1 MTRDHLARR
10 MMKDD
15 EAKRGLNRVASFVFD
30 HSSYY
35 ATRALGIIAPR
46 VPMRLGYAL
55 IGWLADTAYRR
66 GNATMHGLHENIR
79 HAMGVSVPAD
89 EVDRVARRAF
99 RVLLQ
104 NYFDLFRLPALQ
116 AQQLR
121 ALVSIDGWENITAAR
136 AMGRGLILLTAHVG
150 NPEAGMQLISATDLP
165 VIGPAE
171 HVQPERLYRYLVALR
186 TRHGLRLIPSDGP
199 LLELFRAL
207 RRNEAVGLALDR
219 DTTGSGVPVTLCGA
233 PVRVPDGYAQLAAK
247 LRLPLVPAFCYR
259 LANGQARLEVGKAF
273 LPDTSASRDEVHRAA
288 LDFGTC
294 ELERAITA
302 HPDQWVLTTP
312 LWI

>member
-1 MTRDHLARR
+1 MAN
-10 MMKDD
+10 DD
-15 EAKRGLNRVASFVFD
+15 EARRGLNHLASFVSG

-35 ATRALGIIAPR
+35 AARALGIIAPR
-46 VPMRLGYAL
+46 VPARLGYATV
-55 IGWLADTAYRR
+55 GWLADVLYRR
-66 GNATMHGLHENIR
+66 DNAMARGLRENIR
-79 HAMGVSVPAD
+79 HAMGAAASTD
-89 EVDRVARRAF
+89 EVDGTARRAF
-99 RVLLQ
+99 TALLQ

-116 AQQLR
+116 TQQLR
-121 ALVSIDGWENITAAR
+121 ALVRIEGWENITAAR
-136 AMGRGLILLTAHVG
+136 AMGRGLILLSAHMG

-171 HVQPERLYRYLVALR
+171 HVQPEKLYCYLVDLR

-207 RRNEAVGLALDR
+207 RRNEVVGLALDR

-233 PVRVPDGYAQLAAK
+233 LARVPDGYAQLAAK
-247 LRLPLVPAFCYR
+247 LRVPLVPALCYR
-259 LANGQARLEVGKAF
+259 LANGQARLEVRKAF
-273 LPDTSASRDEVHRAA
+273 VPDANASRDEVYRAA
-288 LDFGTC
+288 LDLGTR

-312 LWI
+312 LWIADC